1 MNWCKLL
8 TVRDACYILL
18 KMSYIYKCILFDWN
32 WLNCDYIGY
41 IVHLLKFVLLEFHS
55 TNMVATR
62 LMINMSTYNNG

>member
-1 MNWCKLL
+1 MCCLCERFK
-8 TVRDACYILL
+8 YQ
-18 KMSYIYKCILFDWN
+18 
-32 WLNCDYIGY
+32 LNPIDEKINISIDYIGY